1 MKIMSDKKV
10 IIYTDGA
17 AKGNPGKA
25 GWGAVIM
32 FHNDKSKVES
42 EKLKVVEIGGSV
54 NHATNNQM
62 ELIAPIEALK
72 YLVGQDLARIVKN
85 TQATP
90 VYLNI
95 EIVSDSKYV
104 ILGITEWI
112 FNWQKNNWRNAAK
125 KPVVNRE
132 LWEELYALTQELKP
146 KWTYVKGHN
155 EDKYNDR
162 ADLIATSFAEGE
174 PVELK
179 K

>member
-1 MKIMSDKKV
+1 MKEEKI

-17 AKGNPGKA
+17 AKGNPGEA
-25 GWGAVIM
+25 GWGAVII
-32 FHNDKSKVES
+32 FYNDKLKVES
-42 EKLKVVEIGGSV
+42 RKLKVLEIGGGV
-54 NHATNNQM
+54 EHATNNQM
-62 ELIAPIEALK
+62 ELTAPIEALK
-72 YLVGQDLARIVKN
+72 YLKKIN
-85 TQATP
+85 TQGSP
-90 VYLNI
+90 V

-125 KPVVNRE
+125 KPVLNRE
-132 LWEELYALTQELKP
+132 LWEELFALVQELKP

>member
-1 MKIMSDKKV
+1 MNKT

-17 AKGNPGKA
+17 AKGNPGNA
-25 GWGAVIM
+25 GWGAVFIVDNQE
-32 FHNDKSKVES
+32 F
-42 EKLKVVEIGGSV
+42 EIGGSAE
-54 NHATNNQM
+54 HATNNQM
-62 ELIAPIEALK
+62 ELTAPIEALGYIK
-72 YLVGQDLARIVKN
+72 KNDLGKD
-85 TQATP
+85 
-90 VYLNI
+90 I

-132 LWEELYALTQELKP
+132 LWEVLYDLVEELKP

-179 K
+179 QIKK